1 MGKSLKNVVT
11 PDEMCEHY
19 GADTF
24 RVYELSMGPL
34 DASRPWETRAVVGS
48 QRFLQRLWRNVID
61 EETGEVRVTD
71 EPADEATMR
80 LLHKTIEGV
89 RRDFEQLQFH
99 TATAKLIELN
109 NALTQLV
116 QVPRDVAEQ
125 LVALTSPLA
134 PHLCEELW
142 QRLGHGQSIAYE
154 PFPQADAAL
163 LTQVTVTCVVQVTG
177 KIRDRIEVAPDI
189 SPEDL
194 EALAIGSAKVVE
206 SLGGAQ
212 IRKIIVRAPKLVN
225 IVAG

>member
-1 MGKSLKNVVT
+1 
-11 PDEMCEHY
+11 
-19 GADTF
+19 
-24 RVYELSMGPL
+24 
-34 DASRPWETRAVVGS
+34 
-48 QRFLQRLWRNVID
+48 
-61 EETGEVRVTD
+61 
-71 EPADEATMR
+71 
-80 LLHKTIEGV
+80 
-89 RRDFEQLQFH
+89 
-99 TATAKLIELN
+99 
-109 NALTQLV
+109 
-116 QVPRDVAEQ
+116 
-125 LVALTSPLA
+125 PLA

-163 LTQVTVTCVVQVTG
+163 LTQATVTCVVQVMG
-177 KIRDRIEVAPDI
+177 KIRDRIEVAPNI